1 MFIDVYTETGL
12 YQRSRTGIN
21 YPYIFPD
28 NKEIEDKIPTV
39 TGFAPFNGLDGGP
52 YPASS
57 AGPIHTISD
66 VTTMVR
72 GRHTFKAG
80 VSVEYSGEDDF
91 DQINVSAIPGSTNNQ
106 NGRFEF
112 LDGRAGGTGL
122 AMANAAL
129 GLFSNYAEL
138 GQRNFTKWRAL
149 ATDLFIQDSWK
160 PNANLTVEGG
170 VPLRLLAAVVLDH
183 QQHRQLRSAV
193 LRPGNAA
200 VIDPDDGP
208 AGRAAPATTASCC
221 PGDGFEGEGNDLDV
235 AQNPAVQALFRGEP
249 RGFSQTHANVFE
261 PRLGLSYSLER
272 EDGVPRQRRHLPQ
285 PRHAERLDAARRQ
298 PAVPAAGD
306 GVERQRGQP
315 RRRRRQRRGDAALRH
330 QRRRTRCSSTRR
342 RTCGRPACSASCR
355 SGSSAT
361 SPTSDAVACTCSG
374 SATSTSCRLGT
385 IQAQPGVNIA
395 ALRQYKG
402 YNVIRL
408 SENAGRSTYHSLQF
422 SADRRYSNGLKVGV
436 AYTLG
441 ESTDNGSNKRDVLY
455 NTYDDTI
462 YEGHSQFDRRHTVV
476 IHYIYDLPFWRDQ
489 RHR

>member
-1 MFIDVYTETGL
+1 MNTYPLPTPGFRQGTQNLIQTSENEQDQRKDSIRLDYRLNPTNQLTYRFSRSSFTGLNPYGGDFPLARQIIDRPNFTSTASWTTTIKSNLINELTYTFSRDDVFIDVYTETGL

-66 VTTMVR
+66 VATMVR

-170 VPLRLLAAVVLDH
+170 FRYAYWPPWYSTTNNIANFDPRFYDPA
-183 QQHRQLRSAV
+183 
-193 LRPGNAA
+193 NAA

-221 PGDGFEGEGNDLDV
+221 P
-235 AQNPAVQALFRGEP
+235 ATASRARATT
-249 RGFSQTHANVFE
+249 ST
-261 PRLGLSYSLER
+261 S
-272 EDGVPRQRRHLPQ
+272 RRT
-285 PRHAERLDAARRQ
+285 RRCRRCSAASR
-298 PAVPAAGD
+298 AAS
-306 GVERQRGQP
+306 
-315 RRRRRQRRGDAALRH
+315 
-330 QRRRTRCSSTRR
+330 RRRTATSSSR
-342 RTCGRPACSASCR
+342 ASAS
-355 SGSSAT
+355 AT
-361 SPTSDAVACTCSG
+361 
-374 SATSTSCRLGT
+374 R
-385 IQAQPGVNIA
+385 
-395 ALRQYKG
+395 
-402 YNVIRL
+402 
-408 SENAGRSTYHSLQF
+408 
-422 SADRRYSNGLKVGV
+422 
-436 AYTLG
+436 
-441 ESTDNGSNKRDVLY
+441 
-455 NTYDDTI
+455 
-462 YEGHSQFDRRHTVV
+462 
-476 IHYIYDLPFWRDQ
+476 
-489 RHR
+489 